1 MATSYSPKI
10 ITDGLVLCLDAADKK
25 SLLAPPT
32 TNLANNSNG
41 TINWTTA
48 DLGATVR
55 TQSTVDANSY
65 HYRFVLDKGSD
76 NNAKL
81 RFAFDH
87 TNLTNGETYIMSY
100 KYKITSGSGS
110 FYITDFCDQSV
121 TRVTTDIGD
130 GWYYETAYGTRS
142 SYTETHDFFDTLAT
156 ENMTVDIKEI
166 QVEHTSASSPLATP
180 FVSYQRQWK
189 DRAGSNNGAFVNM
202 NDQSDFSSE
211 SRGSLIF
218 DGTNDVVGPSTF
230 DYDDSGGSFTVC
242 AWLNPDTFTSSN
254 SYAAIINRTDNS
266 NHIFSVFIETNY
278 GSGTTGEL
286 ASWFFDTGGAIRQHK
301 SSGNCVLNLNE
312 WNFCVWRFS
321 DAAGY
326 TYDLFNSDGV
336 VNNTSS
342 ATQSIRKDSTS
353 QFTIGRWRGGSYYF
367 NGQMSNIKSYNK
379 KLTNAEVLQNYNAT
393 KGRFGL

>member
-76 NNAKL
+76 NNAQL

-189 DRAGSNNGAFVNM
+189 DRAGSNNGTFVNM
-202 NDQSDFSSE
+202 NDHSSY
-211 SRGSLIF
+211 SSNNGGYLIF
-218 DGTNDVVGPSTF
+218 DGTDNEISFPEITLTTQWTISYWFYHNAASSYEMTIGKNGDAGNRF
-230 DYDDSGGSFTVC
+230 YHRDSGSDYKLRVHNNDNQNVVDMPMSDRRQKWTHLAYSMNGTNVTGWVNGEGSLNATVSDTNTFVIDN
-242 AWLNPDTFTSSN
+242 LGNPFNNN
-254 SYAAIINRTDNS
+254 SYYW
-266 NHIFSVFIETNY
+266 V
-278 GSGTTGEL
+278 
-286 ASWFFDTGGAIRQHK
+286 
-301 SSGNCVLNLNE
+301 
-312 WNFCVWRFS
+312 
-321 DAAGY
+321 GY
-326 TYDLFNSDGV
+326 
-336 VNNTSS
+336 
-342 ATQSIRKDSTS
+342 
-353 QFTIGRWRGGSYYF
+353 IGPVHV
-367 NGQMSNIKSYNK
+367 YNK
-379 KLTNAEVLQNYNAT
+379 QLTDAEALQNYNAT

>member
-76 NNAKL
+76 NNAQL

-110 FYITDFCDQSV
+110 FYIIDFCDQSV

-142 SYTETHDFFDTLAT
+142 SYDETYDFFDALAT

-189 DRAGSNNGAFVNM
+189 DRTGSNNGTPKNM
-202 NDQSDFSSE
+202 NDQSNFSSDGG
-211 SRGSLIF
+211 GSLIF
-218 DGTNDVVGPSTF
+218 DGASDYIEFGNILNIGLSDVSF
-230 DYDDSGGSFTVC
+230 GGVVK
-242 AWLNPDTFTSSN
+242 
-254 SYAAIINRTDNS
+254 RTGGDGETEW
-266 NHIFSVFIETNY
+266 IFSKSY
-278 GSGTTGEL
+278 SGSGVGRYWADYNNFNKL
-286 ASWFFDTGGAIRQHK
+286 RIGFAWAGGHT
-301 SSGNCVLNLNE
+301 N
-312 WNFCVWRFS
+312 
-321 DAAGY
+321 
-326 TYDLFNSDGV
+326 
-336 VNNTSS
+336 
-342 ATQSIRKDSTS
+342 
-353 QFTIGRWRGGSYYF
+353 YYF
-367 NGQMSNIKSYNK
+367 NTNVSINTKYHYFAVVDRDGYLSLYLNGELDAQHNISSHSSVNMTNTYPYRLGCYTASDQTTPTYHFNGIVYQHYHYSKA
-379 KLTNAEVLQNYNAT
+379 LTAEEVLQNYNAT

>member
-76 NNAKL
+76 NNAQL

-156 ENMTVDIKEI
+156 ENMTVDVKEI

-189 DRAGSNNGAFVNM
+189 DRAGSNNGTFVNM

-211 SRGSLIF
+211 GGGSLIF
-218 DGTNDVVGPSTF
+218 EGSNSYVNLGDPDVLNPETGNFTLSFVTYRTGTGYQGGGYVGKGNGTSQGF
-230 DYDDSGGSFTVC
+230 DFRDGSFYVHG
-242 AWLNPDTFTSSN
+242 ASGLIASMSFTSSVN
-254 SYAAIINRTDNS
+254 SWQHHTLVFDRTS
-266 NHIFSVFIETNY
+266 SPYITRYTN
-278 GSGTTGEL
+278 G
-286 ASWFFDTGGAIRQHK
+286 I
-301 SSGNCVLNLNE
+301 
-312 WNFCVWRFS
+312 
-321 DAAGY
+321 
-326 TYDLFNSDGV
+326 FNSSSNTNNSANASSSIDTSIDFRVGLSNAGGV
-336 VNNTSS
+336 N
-342 ATQSIRKDSTS
+342 RY
-353 QFTIGRWRGGSYYF
+353 FIGKIPTVSMY
-367 NGQMSNIKSYNK
+367 SKA
-379 KLTNAEVLQNYNAT
+379 LTAEEVLQNYNAT

>member
-25 SLLAPPT
+25 SLLAPTT

-76 NNAKL
+76 NNAQL

-156 ENMTVDIKEI
+156 ENMTVDVKEI

-189 DRAGSNNGAFVNM
+189 DRAGSNNGTLVNM
-202 NDQSDFSSE
+202 NDQSNFSSE
-211 SRGSLIF
+211 GRGSLIF
-218 DGTNDVVGPSTF
+218 DGSSDYISLPNDLGYSTNSVSVFGW
-230 DYDDSGGSFTVC
+230 YKING
-242 AWLNPDTFTSSN
+242 NPAN
-254 SYAAIINRTDNS
+254 SYHVICGDSAL
-266 NHIFSVFIETNY
+266 
-278 GSGTTGEL
+278 EL
-286 ASWFFDTGGAIRQHK
+286 SIH
-301 SSGNCVLNLNE
+301 
-312 WNFCVWRFS
+312 
-321 DAAGY
+321 
-326 TYDLFNSDGV
+326 
-336 VNNTSS
+336 SS
-342 ATQSIRKDSTS
+342 ATYLRNGVVTTNGRFVSNNGNQNLNDGNYHYYG
-353 QFTIGRWRGGSYYF
+353 FTF
-367 NGQMSNIKSYNK
+367 NGSTKTAYIDSVAVGTQSVTGTLTTSFGVRKIGAFSGGYYANGNVPSYKVYNK
-379 KLTNAEVLQNYNAT
+379 VLTSVEVLQNYNAT